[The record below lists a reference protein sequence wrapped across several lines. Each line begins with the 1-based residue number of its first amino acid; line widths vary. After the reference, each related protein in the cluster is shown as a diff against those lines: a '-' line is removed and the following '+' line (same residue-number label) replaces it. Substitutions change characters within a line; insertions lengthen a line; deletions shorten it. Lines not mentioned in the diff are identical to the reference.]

1 LNTFTSRRTRGFS
14 LIEMLIALTITGTL
28 LAATLSALHAS
39 FRAYKFTTDSASN
52 HIVSRIVMHRVLTM
66 VRTGDEFGPYPADVY
81 DSTQNPVTSDY
92 VEFVSF
98 LDDVTATRKI
108 TRIEK
113 RDALSSEQ
121 GPHTLYYVL
130 KTFVN
135 GTLTDTQQTPLL
147 QGVKDAKFV
156 LEYDIG
162 PRLKRA
168 TVDFTVEPASTADT
182 DLQTELSAPTIRMV
196 SSVVPRRLEI
206 VEE

>member
-1 LNTFTSRRTRGFS
+1 MNTLTSRRTRGFS
-14 LIEMLIALTITGTL
+14 LSELLIALTITGTL
-28 LAATLSALHAS
+28 LAATLSALHAA

-81 DSTQNPVTSDY
+81 DSAQNPVTSDY

-98 LDDVTATRKI
+98 VDDVTATRKI

-168 TVDFTVEPASTADT
+168 TVDFTVEPASTANT

>member
-1 LNTFTSRRTRGFS
+1 
-14 LIEMLIALTITGTL
+14 MLIALTITGTL

>member
-1 LNTFTSRRTRGFS
+1 MSTFTPRRTRGFS

>member
-1 LNTFTSRRTRGFS
+1 MSTFTPRRSRGFS

-98 LDDVTATRKI
+98 VDDVTATRKI

-147 QGVKDAKFV
+147 QGVKDATFV

-168 TVDFTVEPASTADT
+168 TVDFTVEPASTANT